1 MTDLSTLSVAAWVV
15 LVVAAFVI
23 GFSKTAIGGLV
34 MVAAA
39 LFAAVLP
46 ARWSTGVALLLLIIG
61 DLFAIR
67 AYTRYADWRVLRG
80 LAPWVLVGIAGGAV
94 FLHYAGDV
102 AVKRTIGAI
111 LLVLV
116 LVSIV
121 RKLRST
127 PGDELPP
134 PSVPLEAATG
144 VGSGFMS
151 MVANAG
157 SLIYLYLL
165 RLRLPMLTFLGTGAW
180 YFFVVNL
187 VSGLTRVSVG
197 TYVVATAIGIIPGSF
212 VYAYAGR
219 QLGTINSLKEIAS
232 PSVIGAFVLLGLLA
246 LVPVVYKRVRAQ

>member
-1 MTDLSTLSVAAWVV
+1 MTDLATLSVAAWLV
-15 LVVAAFVI
+15 LVVGAFVI

-34 MVAAA
+34 MVAVA

-46 ARWSTGVALLLLIIG
+46 ARWSTGVALLLLIVG

-67 AYTRYADWRVLRG
+67 AYTRYADWKVLRG
-80 LAPWVLVGIAGGAV
+80 LAPWVAVGIVGGAL
-94 FLHYAGDV
+94 FLRFAGDT

-111 LLVLV
+111 LVVLV

-127 PGDELPP
+127 AADEVAP
-134 PSVPLEAATG
+134 PSTPLEAGAG
-144 VGSGFMS
+144 IGSGFMS

-187 VSGLTRVSVG
+187 VKVP
-197 TYVVATAIGIIPGSF
+197 ISF
-212 VYAYAGR
+212 G
-219 QLGTINSLKEIAS
+219 
-232 PSVIGAFVLLGLLA
+232 LGLITSTTLVMTLVLSPAVAVGAVVGRFAVKKLTLA
-246 LVPVVYKRVRAQ
+246 AFEWIVLVVTLVASLNLLR

>member
-1 MTDLSTLSVAAWVV
+1 MTDLATLSVAAWIV
-15 LVVAAFVI
+15 LVVGAFVI

-34 MVAAA
+34 MVSVA

-46 ARWSTGVALLLLIIG
+46 ARWSTGVALLLLLVG

-67 AYTRYADWRVLRG
+67 AYTRYADWKVLRG
-80 LAPWVLVGIAGGAV
+80 LSPWVLAGIVGGAV
-94 FLHYAGDV
+94 FLLYAGDT

-111 LLVLV
+111 LVVLV

-121 RKLRST
+121 RKLRSGSA
-127 PGDELPP
+127 GDPPP
-134 PSVPLEAATG
+134 PSLPLEAAAG
-144 VGSGFMS
+144 AGSGAMS

-187 VSGLTRVSVG
+187 VKTPISVG
-197 TYVVATAIGIIPGSF
+197 
-212 VYAYAGR
+212 
-219 QLGTINSLKEIAS
+219 
-232 PSVIGAFVLLGLLA
+232 LGLITSTTLVLTLV
-246 LVPVVYKRVRAQ
+246 LVPAVAVGAVVGRYAVKKLTLAAFEWIVLVVTLLASLNLLR

>member
-1 MTDLSTLSVAAWVV
+1 VTDLATLSVAAWIV
-15 LVVAAFVI
+15 LVVGALVI

-34 MVAAA
+34 MVAVA

-46 ARWSTGVALLLLIIG
+46 ARWSTGVALLLLIVG

-67 AYTRYADWRVLRG
+67 AYTRYADWKVLRG
-80 LAPWVLVGIAGGAV
+80 LAPWVLVGIVGGAA
-94 FLHYAGDV
+94 FLQYAGDT

-111 LLVLV
+111 LVVLV

-121 RKLRST
+121 RKLRGKT
-127 PGDELPP
+127 TDETAP
-134 PSVPLEAATG
+134 PSIALEAGAG

-187 VSGLTRVSVG
+187 VKVP
-197 TYVVATAIGIIPGSF
+197 ISF
-212 VYAYAGR
+212 G
-219 QLGTINSLKEIAS
+219 
-232 PSVIGAFVLLGLLA
+232 LGLITTTTLVLTLVLSPAVAVGAVVGRIAVKKLTLA
-246 LVPVVYKRVRAQ
+246 AFEWIVLVVTLVASLNLVR

>member
-1 MTDLSTLSVAAWVV
+1 MTDLATLSVAAWIV
-15 LVVAAFVI
+15 LAVAAFVI

-34 MVAAA
+34 LIAVA

-46 ARWSTGVALLLLIIG
+46 ARWSTGVALLLLIVG

-67 AYTRYADWRVLRG
+67 AYTRYADWKVLRG
-80 LAPWVLVGIAGGAV
+80 LAPWVVVGIVAGAF
-94 FLHYAGDV
+94 FLRFAGDS

-121 RKLRST
+121 RKLRSAHS
-127 PGDELPP
+127 EEQSP
-134 PSVPLEAATG
+134 PSVPLEAGAG

-165 RLRLPMLTFLGTGAW
+165 RLRLPMLTFLGTSAW
-180 YFFVVNL
+180 YFFAVNL
-187 VSGLTRVSVG
+187 VKVPIS
-197 TYVVATAIGIIPGSF
+197 
-212 VYAYAGR
+212 
-219 QLGTINSLKEIAS
+219 
-232 PSVIGAFVLLGLLA
+232 LGLGLITSTTLLLTLVLSPAVAVGAIVGRYAVKKLTLA
-246 LVPVVYKRVRAQ
+246 AFEWIVLVVTLVASLNLLR